1 MNSYTSLT
9 LKILL
14 IFAMLATVVALVL
27 GLISLFRNGPE
38 AGEQSNKMMRYRI
51 FFQALAIII
60 FTLLIILKVK

>member
-1 MNSYTSLT
+1 
-9 LKILL
+9 
-14 IFAMLATVVALVL
+14 MLATVVALVL